1 MRLKSDM
8 NKIAPETSIEEI
20 VEEYPELVRP
30 LREFGIKCIAC
41 GEPVWGTLKENA
53 RAKGIENI
61 DEIVAELNK
70 RISGR
75 T

>member
-1 MRLKSDM
+1 M
-8 NKIAPETSIEEI
+8 NKITPDTTIEEI

-53 RAKGIENI
+53 GVKGIKNVE
-61 DEIVAELNK
+61 EIVVELNK
-70 RISGR
+70 MITVRAS
-75 T
+75 

>member
-1 MRLKSDM
+1 M
-8 NKIAPETSIEEI
+8 NKITSNITIEEI

-53 RAKGIENI
+53 EVKGIQNVE
-61 DEIVAELNK
+61 EIVEELNK
-70 RISGR
+70 MIMVRVS
-75 T
+75 

>member
-1 MRLKSDM
+1 M
-8 NKIAPETSIEEI
+8 NQITPDTTIEEI

-53 RAKGIENI
+53 GVKGIKNVE
-61 DEIVAELNK
+61 EIVVELNK
-70 RISGR
+70 MITVRAS
-75 T
+75 

>member
-1 MRLKSDM
+1 M
-8 NKIAPETSIEEI
+8 NRITPETTIEAI

-53 RAKGIENI
+53 RAKNIENI
-61 DEIVAELNK
+61 DEIVVELNK